1 MSAFADVAILP
12 PTTYLKEINVRARFS
27 PKRRTTRKSNDGHLL
42 LELWGSRIRKD
53 NVGEDFKTRRDV
65 SHLLSEITR
74 WMILGL

>member
-27 PKRRTTRKSNDGHLL
+27 PRKSNDGHLL